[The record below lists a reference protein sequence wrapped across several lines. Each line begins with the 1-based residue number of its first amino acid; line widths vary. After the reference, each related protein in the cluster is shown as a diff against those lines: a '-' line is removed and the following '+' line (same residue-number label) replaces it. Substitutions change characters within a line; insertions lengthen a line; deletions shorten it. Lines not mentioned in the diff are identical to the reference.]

1 MDIIIIMAVTTIIIA
16 IVIKER
22 KTSITNA
29 VFTADTDGYIVDKSR
44 QTPAPTQEDL
54 KAKNTVKSTTK
65 TVVAAEATVAL
76 LQIDLVVKQ
85 PDATAD
91 QVHAT
96 NATR

>member
-1 MDIIIIMAVTTIIIA
+1 M
-16 IVIKER
+16 E
-22 KTSITNA
+22 
-29 VFTADTDGYIVDKSR
+29 
-44 QTPAPTQEDL
+44 
-54 KAKNTVKSTTK
+54 AKITVKSTTK
-65 TVVAAEATVAL
+65 TVVAAETTVAL